1 MAATNST
8 KSRRKEEVKLLQ
20 NKILDAAL
28 QLATKEGWAGVTI
41 RKIAKIIRY
50 SPPAIYRYF
59 DSKDDIM
66 IALYRRALQTFKSYV
81 YQEAEVP
88 NLREGMVIGAEKYW
102 NFGFENP
109 ELYELL
115 FTIHTP
121 HFKEEKD
128 IEEGKNMFMEG
139 LRMIEA
145 INPTLDFAKQHDML
159 ANYLSLMHGFVH
171 LALCNKLYTYEG
183 GAPDAKEAMIRA
195 VRRFVQT
202 I

>member
-81 YQEAEVP
+81 YQ
-88 NLREGMVIGAEKYW
+88 
-102 NFGFENP
+102 
-109 ELYELL
+109 
-115 FTIHTP
+115 
-121 HFKEEKD
+121 
-128 IEEGKNMFMEG
+128 
-139 LRMIEA
+139 
-145 INPTLDFAKQHDML
+145 
-159 ANYLSLMHGFVH
+159 
-171 LALCNKLYTYEG
+171 
-183 GAPDAKEAMIRA
+183 
-195 VRRFVQT
+195 
-202 I
+202 